1 MPKIEK
7 LSAKEILDSRG
18 NPTLEVSCFL
28 EGGFMSVASVPSGKS
43 VGAHEAFEL
52 RDGDMAR
59 YNGMGVLKALNN
71 VETIILNGV
80 KGQDLD
86 QRSLDNLLIKLDGTQ
101 NKSNLGANAILGVS
115 LAFARAVAM
124 TSGMELYQY
133 AGSLIKSE
141 NFVMPNPS
149 FNIINGGK
157 HSDSGLDIQEFMII
171 PVGVKGFRKKIQA
184 GAEVIAKLRDILTA
198 RGYST
203 SVGDE
208 GGFAPNLNSNE
219 EAIELIIEAVSTA
232 GYVNGEVKIGLDV
245 AASSFFKDG
254 AYNLKISGISKV
266 LNTDE
271 LIAWYSNLTE
281 KYPIIS
287 IEDGLSEDDWE
298 GFSKMNRLLGE
309 KIMIVGDDL
318 LTTNVERIKNAIE
331 KKAVNAVLIKPNQ
344 IGTLSETIDAVLLTK
359 NANWKPFMSHRSGE
373 TDDIFIADL
382 AVGLS
387 CPFIKS
393 GSLAREERVAKYNRL
408 MEISDVIEK

>member
-124 TSGMELYQY
+124 TNGMELYQY

-208 GGFAPNLNSNE
+208 GGFAPNLKSNE

-331 KKAVNAVLIKPNQ
+331 KKGCKR
-344 IGTLSETIDAVLLTK
+344 S
-359 NANWKPFMSHRSGE
+359 SH
-373 TDDIFIADL
+373 
-382 AVGLS
+382 
-387 CPFIKS
+387 
-393 GSLAREERVAKYNRL
+393 
-408 MEISDVIEK
+408 

>member
-232 GYVNGEVKIGLDV
+232 GYVNSEVKIGLDV